1 MTMYRVRVVT
11 VGGISVGQGYA
22 TCTSSPCL
30 YVLNVTGF
38 ATNTSYTIYG
48 ASING
53 DGAVGPESS
62 TTIYG
67 QLQ

>member
-1 MTMYRVRVVT
+1 MTMYTVRVVT
-11 VGGISVGQGYA
+11 GGGISVGQGYA

-30 YVLNVTGF
+30 HVQNVTGF
-38 ATNTSYTIYG
+38 ATNTSYYIFV

-53 DGAVGPESS
+53 DGAVGPESN

-67 QLQ
+67 Q